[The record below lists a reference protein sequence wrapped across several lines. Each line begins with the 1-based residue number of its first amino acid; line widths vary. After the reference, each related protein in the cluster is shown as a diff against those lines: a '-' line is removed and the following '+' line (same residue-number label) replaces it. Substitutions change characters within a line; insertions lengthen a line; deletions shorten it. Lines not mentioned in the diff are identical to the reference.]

1 MPGSD
6 QTVKVTLVAVSG
18 PLVKGMSEASSATAK
33 LGKDIDG
40 TSAKSKGM
48 ESSLAGSSAALKG
61 MAVGA
66 AAVAGTAL
74 VAFLRDTV
82 RAAGDL
88 EQSVGGVDAVFGSA
102 AQQVHDFGTS
112 AADSVGLSRNA
123 FNELATVTGALL
135 KNSGIKDFADQTLVL
150 TQRAADVSATFGGTA
165 KDAVEAFNSALKG
178 EYNPIE
184 KYGVKL
190 SEASVNA
197 ALAAKG
203 LDKLKGSALE
213 QAKAQE
219 RVNLIMDQTSAYAGR
234 FASEANT
241 LQGQQQRLTAEWE
254 NAKAALGQALLPAL
268 TQVTDAMRSGVSAVV
283 ATAEAWNSLP
293 GPVQGAV
300 VAVAALIALRGPL
313 NGLVADVGARLPG
326 MMHSLGAS
334 LGEAYLAAE
343 KAGGG
348 FRGAAAGA
356 QSLTGGMGRFNLT
369 AADAAIVTV
378 AAAAGA
384 VQLAQALSEVEQV
397 DPAGLARDL
406 EALGTSGGTLATFGQ
421 LFNRGAFASDVI
433 SSAEALERFGAS
445 AGNVL
450 DQSWDAKVD
459 RLTSFGV
466 PAKNFADQVAQIDA
480 QLAAMVNSGNIDG
493 AANAY
498 ERLTASVAT
507 WSAESGRSIDMNELA
522 GKFTNYSSALDR
534 AAGGNTNL
542 SGAALSAAAATKQQE
557 DAATAAASALKQ
569 QAAAALEVVS
579 AQLAASNSAIAY
591 QQASASVADVV
602 AQIQSGTEGY
612 AATLDITTEAGRR
625 NQSALNDLAAAA
637 LRVAEDNIRAGQST
651 DSVKASMDGARQG
664 FIAAAVAMGISEA
677 QAQSMASQFGLT
689 GATVDA
695 LGQKVTG
702 LPASKNIN
710 ITASTSQAM
719 SALDGIQAKLQSIQS
734 KNVTLT
740 VSRVYSGGSW
750 ENVGQFAT
758 GGAVYGP
765 GTSTSDSIPAR
776 LSNGEYVVKA
786 AAVDKYGLHFM
797 DRVNSMRLASGGSVG
812 GGSRGGDS
820 APLDPATI
828 RAALDGTT
836 LRLGPVDSITREVTA
851 QLVTAYSRSV

>member
-1 MPGSD
+1 MAGSN

-48 ESSLAGSSAALKG
+48 ESALTGSSAALKG
-61 MAVGA
+61 VAVGA

-74 VAFLRDTV
+74 VAFMRDTV

-102 AQQVHDFGTS
+102 ARQVHDFGTS

-150 TQRAADVSATFGGTA
+150 TRRAADVSATFGGTA

-190 SEASVNA
+190 NEAAVNA

-268 TQVTDAMRSGVSAVV
+268 TGITSALREGVPVVV
-283 ATAEAWNSLP
+283 AVANAWASLP
-293 GPVQGAV
+293 GPVQAALA
-300 VAVAALIALRGPL
+300 AVAGYVALRGPI
-313 NGLVADVGARLPG
+313 NGAMGTVTSALQTVRDAGSA
-326 MMHSLGAS
+326 
-334 LGEAYLAAE
+334 AAE
-343 KAGGG
+343 ALGYARQAADRAGGG
-348 FRGAAAGA
+348 FKGAAEGVRTFTSGMGQLRLSTMDMAAIVLAEAAAFDMLGKKLAELQGIRPVGLEAAKSSIIDGAGA
-356 QSLTGGMGRFNLT
+356 ASHFGDLVETATGKLSTFDKVANVAVVPTRLFGGAMDSARDSLTSYDSALADLVSSGNAEMAAQFLADAGVNASDAAEKLPLYAEALKRLENDAKLAATSQEGMADAT
-369 AADAAIVTV
+369 AKAAQEADKAADAMRR
-378 AAAAGA
+378 
-384 VQLAQALSEVEQV
+384 E
-397 DPAGLARDL
+397 
-406 EALGTSGGTLATFGQ
+406 
-421 LFNRGAFASDVI
+421 
-433 SSAEALERFGAS
+433 
-445 AGNVL
+445 
-450 DQSWDAKVD
+450 
-459 RLTSFGV
+459 
-466 PAKNFADQVAQIDA
+466 
-480 QLAAMVNSGNIDG
+480 
-493 AANAY
+493 
-498 ERLTASVAT
+498 
-507 WSAESGRSIDMNELA
+507 
-522 GKFTNYSSALDR
+522 
-534 AAGGNTNL
+534 
-542 SGAALSAAAATKQQE
+542 
-557 DAATAAASALKQ
+557 ATAA
-569 QAAAALEVVS
+569 LELVS
-579 AQLAASNSAIAY
+579 ANLAASNSAIAY

-602 AQIQSGTEGY
+602 AQIQLGTEGY
-612 AATLDITTEAGRR
+612 AATLDLTTEAGRR

-637 LRVAEDNIRAGQST
+637 LRVSEDNIRAGQST
-651 DSVKASMDGARQG
+651 DSVKASMEGARQG

-689 GATVDA
+689 GATVDT

-750 ENVGQFAT
+750 ENVGQFST
-758 GGAVYGP
+758 GGAVYGR
-765 GTSTSDSIPAR
+765 GTSTSDSIPAW

-786 AAVDKYGLHFM
+786 AAVSKYGLNFL
-797 DRVNSMRLASGGSVG
+797 DRVNTMRLAAGGPI
-812 GGSRGGDS
+812 GSRAGAVEADPHALAS
-820 APLDPATI
+820 AVS
-828 RAALDGTT
+828 AALDGS
-836 LRLGPVDSITREVTA
+836 RLELTGVDRITGHMSAR
-851 QLVTAYSRSV
+851 LVGAIGRV